1 MKLICKKSGDPC
13 RLCMA
18 GVIPNVI
25 ECPNLLR
32 VDDPPQET
40 ETPDEPDE
48 PPAE

>member
-25 ECPNLLR
+25 ECPNLLK
-32 VDDPPQET
+32 VDDSPQ
-40 ETPDEPDE
+40 PANEPDE
-48 PPAE
+48 PHAE